1 MTSRDTRSGGVP
13 GRDVLSRVPPHAEDA
28 EKAVLGAILIDDRS
42 LPRVRPIISAEHFYL
57 EAHRA
62 IFEAMCDLADRGVAI
77 DAVTLSEAM
86 KDRGQFDR
94 FGGAAYLDHLIDVV
108 PLAAHVEDHAEE
120 IRRKFLIRTAILRAS
135 QVVADAFESAD
146 PVDLSAAFTEAASA
160 VLPPSRERLPS
171 EIVEEFL
178 SGGPTRAVR
187 IPCAGT
193 PSQGELRESADL
205 GRCIG
210 DLYPGQKMLVAART
224 SEGKTALMR
233 MLWISC
239 AWGAIPD
246 GYITLEDSEEEIVAG
261 AVGGVS
267 FLTSAGVLARSW
279 SSSGRIAGE
288 AVRDWFAKLPM
299 RVLHIPGAR
308 PAQVAEAVR
317 AMIVRHGARVIFI
330 DYIQAIAHEGRE
342 TRAMQIGQI
351 LNDLSRA
358 AGRDAVLVIGSQLSR
373 SPKDQR
379 EKEPELEDLRESGR
393 LEEDAK
399 VVLMLRRSGPDSVD
413 SNNRPTGRRGINLWI
428 KKAKFGATGKI
439 GATLWLKHTS
449 LWPGVVRP
457 AFDLSKG
464 PVSYEPVMT
473 PDDGPPPGEM
483 PGWAQQE
490 FAATRADGGQ
500 ESDDPFG
507 PTRG

>member
-1 MTSRDTRSGGVP
+1 LKGPREA
-13 GRDVLSRVPPHAEDA
+13 LCRVPPHAEDA
-28 EKAVLGAILIDDRS
+28 EKALEGAILIDDGA
-42 LPRVRPIISAEHFYL
+42 LPRVRPIISAEHFYVD
-57 EAHRA
+57 AHRV
-62 IFEAMCDLADRGVAI
+62 IFEAMCDLADRGVHI
-77 DAVTLSEAM
+77 DAITLGQEL

-94 FGGAAYLDHLIDVV
+94 VGGAAYLDQLIDVV
-108 PLAAHVEDHAEE
+108 PITSHVEDHAEE
-120 IRRKFLIRTAILRAS
+120 VRKKFLIRTAILRAS
-135 QVVADAFESAD
+135 QIVADAFEAAD
-146 PVDLSAAFTEAASA
+146 PVDLSAAFTDASSA
-160 VLPPSRERLPS
+160 VLPPSRERLPA

-178 SGGPTRAVR
+178 SGAPTRAVR
-187 IPCAGT
+187 VPCAGI
-193 PSQGELRESADL
+193 PSQGGVLYDADL
-205 GRCIG
+205 GAHIG
-210 DLYPGQKMLVAART
+210 DLYPGQKMIVAART

-239 AWGAIPD
+239 AYGAIPTA
-246 GYITLEDSEEEIVAG
+246 YITLEDSEEEIVAG

-279 SSSGRIAGE
+279 SDSGRIEGE
-288 AVRDWFAKLPM
+288 AVRDWFKKLPM

-317 AMIVRHGARVIFI
+317 AMIVRHGARVVFI

-351 LNDLSRA
+351 LNDLTRA

-399 VVLMLRRSGPDSVD
+399 VVLMLRRSGPDGVD
-413 SNNRPTGRRGINLWI
+413 ANNRPTGRRGINLWI

-439 GATLWLKHTS
+439 GATLWLRHTS

-457 AFDLSKG
+457 RFDMKQG
-464 PVSYEPVMT
+464 PVPYEPVMT
-473 PDDGPPPGEM
+473 PDDGPPPEEQ
-483 PGWAQQE
+483 PGWVQE
-490 FAATRADGGQ
+490 ELGRPIPT
-500 ESDDPFG
+500 DDDDDKNPFLG
-507 PTRG
+507 PRSGMP